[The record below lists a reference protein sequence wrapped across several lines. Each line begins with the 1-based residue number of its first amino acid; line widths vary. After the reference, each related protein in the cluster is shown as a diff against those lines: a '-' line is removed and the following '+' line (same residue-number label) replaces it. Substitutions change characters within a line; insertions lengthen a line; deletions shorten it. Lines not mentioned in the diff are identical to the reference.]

1 MKCDKNEKYDNK
13 HVTKTR
19 RRPLLYWCKQAR
31 HDATLPP
38 YLLPG
43 RWKVPHTL
51 ETAHIA
57 DVRVHTVLVAAAG
70 GAKKISARAGTAF
83 EPARVRERSEH
94 GRRERVQ

>member
-1 MKCDKNEKYDNK
+1 M
-13 HVTKTR
+13 
-19 RRPLLYWCKQAR
+19 
-31 HDATLPP
+31 PP
-38 YLLPG
+38 YHPTYVPG

-70 GAKKISARAGTAF
+70 GAKKISDRAGTAF

-94 GRRERVQ
+94 ESPERVR